1 MNMAALKNEL
11 IRDEGLRLK
20 VYKDSEGIETIGV
33 GRNLQKGITREEA
46 MYLLGNDVKNSIADA
61 NTFPW
66 FEDLSDVRQRVVV
79 NMIFNMGLNKFR
91 GFKQTIKHIAA
102 GEYSEAAKEML
113 DSKWAGQVG
122 LRAVRLSQMMRTNED
137 YV

>member
-1 MNMAALKNEL
+1 
-11 IRDEGLRLK
+11 
-20 VYKDSEGIETIGV
+20 
-33 GRNLQKGITREEA
+33 

-79 NMIFNMGLNKFR
+79 NMIFNMGLTKFR
-91 GFKQTIKHIAA
+91 GFKETIKHIAA

-113 DSKWAGQVG
+113 DSKWARQVG